1 MAVPKLLLTLILG
14 LILTLCPQCIVLGQS
29 LDWQTILQ
37 ADVDIYNSTSL
48 DQYAFATR
56 RKYTTQARSSS
67 PNMTTS
73 DTLAASFQDSF
84 RGISLRPRQAC
95 TGDVKNYCF
104 GNTEQYCAN
113 CGICCSQ
120 SAGPWCCITNGGAV
134 TKYCCPADTGLNT
147 GHQGC
152 CDTWQSCRDD
162 TGCTDP
168 S

>member
-1 MAVPKLLLTLILG
+1 MAVPKLLTLILG
-14 LILTLCPQCIVLGQS
+14 LIILTLCQCILGQS
-29 LDWQTILQ
+29 LDWQSILQ

-48 DQYAFATR
+48 DQNALATR
-56 RKYTTQARSSS
+56 RKYTTQARSFS
-67 PNMTTS
+67 PNMTS
-73 DTLAASFQDSF
+73 DTLAASLQDSF

-95 TGDVKNYCF
+95 TGNVNNYCF
-104 GNTEQYCAN
+104 GNNDQYCSD
-113 CGICCSQ
+113 CGICCTQ

-134 TKYCCPADTGLNT
+134 TKTCCPADTGLTT

-152 CDTWQSCRDD
+152 CDTWKSCRDD